1 MIRFLL
7 VVGLVAACPLSAAA
21 QPTGGRPAAVGEIAI
36 GYAGFV
42 DDATIDHAAFA
53 GALRFYLSPR
63 ISVGP
68 EVQYMRGPD
77 DDRDLIVTGNVTF
90 DLLGP
95 GRRVTPFVVAGGG
108 LFRHSDRFASGSFS
122 STEGAFTAGG
132 GARGLVNDRVLVG
145 GDFRIGWELH
155 YRVAGFVGFTLG
167 R

>member
-53 GALRFYLSPR
+53 GALRFYLSSR

-132 GARGLVNDRVLVG
+132 GARGWVNDRVLVG
-145 GDFRIGWELH
+145 GDFRIGWEPH